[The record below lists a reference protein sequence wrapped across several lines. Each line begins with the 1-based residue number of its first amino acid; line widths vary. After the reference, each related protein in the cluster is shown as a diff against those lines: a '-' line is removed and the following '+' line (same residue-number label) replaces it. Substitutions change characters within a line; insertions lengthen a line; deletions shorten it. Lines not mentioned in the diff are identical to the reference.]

1 VTMKSR
7 MRVKGYSLEEFLQA
21 VGEGRLP
28 EPFSAILC
36 TAVIS
41 TLHKLTCHWCTLEP
55 YGLVLNFLTCV

>member
-1 VTMKSR
+1 
-7 MRVKGYSLEEFLQA
+7 VKGYSLEEFLQA